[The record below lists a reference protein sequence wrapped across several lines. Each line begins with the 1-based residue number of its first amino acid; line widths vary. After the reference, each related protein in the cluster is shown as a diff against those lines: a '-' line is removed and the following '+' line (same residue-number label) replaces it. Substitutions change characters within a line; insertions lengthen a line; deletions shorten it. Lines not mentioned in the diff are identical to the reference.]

1 MKGTKYICLSMLVC
15 FILSGCCRKHEPD
28 PEFVTG
34 DEIVLKIDGAVK
46 VKYVPETFQLGFSP
60 ERKQFRVHD
69 DNMTRF
75 YILTCSEL
83 PDHVGQQISCS
94 LKYGINGKMSY
105 KSGMSFEVEKWMRP
119 ELSGC
124 GAKKE
129 HRSLCTY
136 SREVIAHLWNR
147 CRIRIFAEI

>member
-83 PDHVGQQISCS
+83 PDHVGQQIRCS
-94 LKYGINGKMSY
+94 LKYGINGEMSY
-105 KSGMSFEVEKWMRP
+105 KSGMSFEVEKMDEAGTVW
-119 ELSGC
+119 LWC
-124 GAKKE
+124 KKKNTGV
-129 HRSLCTY
+129 S
-136 SREVIAHLWNR
+136 V
-147 CRIRIFAEI
+147 RILGK

>member
-1 MKGTKYICLSMLVC
+1 MLVC

-34 DEIVLKIDGAVK
+34 GEIVLKIDGAVK

-83 PDHVGQQISCS
+83 PDHVGQQIRCS

-105 KSGMSFEVEKWMRP
+105 KSGMSFEVEKMD
-119 ELSGC
+119 ESGTVWQ
-124 GAKKE
+124 
-129 HRSLCTY
+129 H
-136 SREVIAHLWNR
+136 
-147 CRIRIFAEI
+147 

>member
-1 MKGTKYICLSMLVC
+1 MKGAKYIFLSMLVC

-34 DEIVLKIDGAVK
+34 DEIVLKMDGAVK

-83 PDHVGQQISCS
+83 PDHVGQQIRCS

-105 KSGMSFEVEKWMRP
+105 KSGMSFEVEKMDDAGTVW
-119 ELSGC
+119 
-124 GAKKE
+124 
-129 HRSLCTY
+129 
-136 SREVIAHLWNR
+136 LWCKIKNTGVSVR
-147 CRIRIFAEI
+147 VLRK